1 LDSPKLLRAVLI
13 LRGTVVEDRLFERP
27 TPVTLGPSTTATF
40 LTPPLTLPE
49 RMPLLQPAATG
60 YTLTLTGAMGGTLTL
75 DGAEA
80 DIRAIYAARAAE
92 DMGEG
97 MRRVGVRTSDHGLV
111 ALDDTGDLTLFF
123 QFVTPPEKLG
133 RAKGLDPFFLQALL
147 LAFLL
152 VGGTVA
158 SSLIFAPESFASDL
172 EIRPERVARYIV
184 KKPPEQKKTKVS
196 QDEAAM
202 AKRLAEV
209 ARPLPVAVSRRGEAN
224 LTDRQRLEAK
234 VAKRGVLAAM
244 DRLTRGDSS
253 MRQLFARDTA
263 GELSRSMNSIM
274 DDAKARAAAEAGG
287 GGGGGGESTRGSSLG
302 GGGMGASFG
311 ATHGGGRI
319 DTGGAGGV
327 DAKLKRGKE
336 GRVSIGVAPG
346 DPSVSDGLSKDIV
359 QRVVRAHQGGVKYCY
374 ETELMRQPKLG
385 GKIVVSWRIDLEGK
399 VASARIRTTTMNN
412 TAVEACLVRQIG
424 RWRFPKPAG
433 TMVDVSYPFLF
444 RSGL

>member
-1 LDSPKLLRAVLI
+1 VLI
-13 LRGTVVEDRLFERP
+13 LRGTVIEDRLFERP
-27 TPVTLGPSTTATF
+27 TSVTLGPSGRATF
-40 LTPPLTLPE
+40 LTPPVGLPE
-49 RMPLLQPAATG
+49 RMPLLQPAGAG
-60 YTLTLTGAMGGTLTL
+60 YTLTLSGTMGGTLTL

-80 DIRAIYAARAAE
+80 EVRSVYAARAAE
-92 DMGEG
+92 DLGEG
-97 MRRVGVRTSDHGLV
+97 LRRVAVRVGDHGIV
-111 ALDDTGDLTLFF
+111 ALDETGDLSLFF

-133 RAKGLDPFFLQALL
+133 RATGLDPFILQALL
-147 LAFLL
+147 LAFLI
-152 VGGTVA
+152 VGGTEA
-158 SSLIFAPESFASDL
+158 STLVFAPESFASDL
-172 EIRPERVARYIV
+172 EVRADRVARYIV
-184 KKPPEQKKTKVS
+184 KKPPEQKKKDKVS
-196 QDEAAM
+196 PDEAAL
-202 AKRLAEV
+202 ARRLAEQ
-209 ARPLPVAVSRRGEAN
+209 ARPMPVAIRNRGEAN
-224 LTDRQRLEAK
+224 LTERQRLEAK

-244 DRLTRGDSS
+244 DKLTRGDSS

-302 GGGMGASFG
+302 GGGMGTSFG

-346 DPSVSDGLSKDIV
+346 DPSVSDGLSKEIV

-399 VASARIRTTTMNN
+399 VQSARIRTTTMNN

-433 TMVDVSYPFLF
+433 SLVDVSYPFLF

>member
-1 LDSPKLLRAVLI
+1 VLI
-13 LRGTVVEDRLFERP
+13 LHGSVVEDRLFEAP
-27 TPVTLGPSTTATF
+27 TPVTLGPTTTATF
-40 LTPPLTLPE
+40 LTPALDLPE
-49 RMPLLQPAATG
+49 RIPFLEPAAVG
-60 YTLTLTGAMGGTLTL
+60 CSLTLTPAMAGTLTL
-75 DGAEA
+75 DGAETPVKSV
-80 DIRAIYAARAAE
+80 YAARAAE
-92 DMGEG
+92 DLGQG
-97 MRRVGVRTSDHGLV
+97 LRRVPIRTGDHGLV
-111 ALDDTGDLTLFF
+111 SLDAAGELTLFF

-133 RAKGLDPFFLQALL
+133 RARGLDPFFLQSLL

-158 SSLIFAPESFASDL
+158 TSLVFAPESFASDL
-172 EIRPERVARYIV
+172 EVRPERVARYIV
-184 KKPPEQKKTKVS
+184 KKPPEQKKTKVA
-196 QDEAAM
+196 QDESALAR
-202 AKRLAEV
+202 RLAETP
-209 ARPLPVAVSRRGEAN
+209 RPLPVAVRSQGPMTE
-224 LTDRQRLEAK
+224 RQRLEAR

-244 DRLTRGDSS
+244 DRLTRGDSA
-253 MRQLFARDTA
+253 MRQLFSRDTA

-287 GGGGGGESTRGSSLG
+287 GGGAGGESTRGSSLG
-302 GGGMGASFG
+302 GGGTGASFG

-327 DAKLKRGKE
+327 DAKLKGAKE
-336 GRVSIGVAPG
+336 RRVQVGVGVG
-346 DPSVSDGLSKDIV
+346 DPSVSDGLSKEIV
-359 QRVVRAHQGGVKYCY
+359 QRVVRAHQGGIKYCY
-374 ETELMRQPKLG
+374 ETELMRQPKLA

-399 VASARIRTTTMNN
+399 VLSARIRTTSMNN

>member
-1 LDSPKLLRAVLI
+1 VDSAKLLRAVLI
-13 LRGTVVEDRLFERP
+13 LRGTVLEDRLFETP
-27 TPVTLGPSTTATF
+27 TPVTLGPSTSATF
-40 LTPPLTLPE
+40 LTPALRLPE
-49 RMPLLQPAATG
+49 RMPFLEPAGGG
-60 YTLTLTGAMGGTLTL
+60 YQMTLAGDMGGTLTL
-75 DGAEA
+75 EGQESQVKAV
-80 DIRAIYAARAAE
+80 YAARAAE
-92 DMGEG
+92 DLGEG
-97 MRRVGVRTSDHGLV
+97 LRRVPIRPGDHGLV
-111 ALDDTGDLTLFF
+111 SVDEAGDLALFF
-123 QFVTPPEKLG
+123 QFVTPPERLG
-133 RAKGLDPFFLQALL
+133 RSNGFDPFFLQSLL

-158 SSLIFAPESFASDL
+158 TSMVFAPESFASDL
-172 EIRPERVARYIV
+172 EVRPERVARFIV
-184 KKPPEQKKTKVS
+184 KKPPEQKKAKVS
-196 QDEAAM
+196 QDEAAL
-202 AKRLAEV
+202 ARRLAEV
-209 ARPLPVAVSRRGEAN
+209 ARPLPVVVRSQGPMTE
-224 LTDRQRLEAK
+224 RQRLEAK

-244 DRLTRGDSS
+244 DKLTRGDSS
-253 MRQLFARDTA
+253 MRQLFNRDTA

-287 GGGGGGESTRGSSLG
+287 GGGGSGESTRGSSLG
-302 GGGMGASFG
+302 GGGTGSAFG
-311 ATHGGGRI
+311 QTHGGGRI

-327 DAKLKRGKE
+327 QANLKGAKER
-336 GRVSIGVAPG
+336 RVQVGVGVG

-399 VASARIRTTTMNN
+399 VQSARIRTTSMNN
-412 TAVEACLVRQIG
+412 TAVESCLVRQIG